1 MKFHKLISKGVSK
14 LYNERPCKDAETLLS
29 CNITEWI
36 KNRPINVV
44 KHLQA
49 LCNLKDSKY
58 ENYLLAKILEQLYN
72 CRNSRLVLPLSFQEN
87 LVTYKCSNSS
97 LLTALN
103 SASMPSG
110 GHTSVTKKLK
120 KAASTEIPFSPGIV
134 RVVFDNEQ
142 VIGKRYRVKPINP
155 QFHQVLLQV

>member
-58 ENYLLAKILEQLYN
+58 ENYLFAKILEQLYN

-134 RVVFDNEQ
+134 RFVFDNEQ